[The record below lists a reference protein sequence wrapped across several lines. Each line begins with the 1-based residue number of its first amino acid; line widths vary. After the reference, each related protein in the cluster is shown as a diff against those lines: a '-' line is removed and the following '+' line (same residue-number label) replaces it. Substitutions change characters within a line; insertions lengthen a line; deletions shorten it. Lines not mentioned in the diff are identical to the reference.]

1 MLLVLAGPSGVGK
14 GAISKQLLAR
24 VPALW
29 SSVSYTTRAPRPT
42 EADGVDYHFVTPA
55 EFREMRDAGGF
66 LEWFEVFG
74 ELKGTPREPVEER
87 LAAGVD
93 VLLEIDVQGALKV
106 KREFPEAVLVF
117 VKPPSPEELR
127 RRLVGRGTESPAD
140 LDARLAAAAEEE
152 ARAGEFDVVVVND
165 DLERVVTEVAG
176 ILAGSPPPRNPGDL
190 PHGTVPSLMTPRM
203 EQLLERVDS
212 KFTLVTLSAM
222 RAREIN
228 DYYNQLAIR
237 SLQPGT

>member
-14 GAISKQLLAR
+14 GAIVRSLRTR
-24 VPALW
+24 VPTIW
-29 SSVSYTTRAPRPT
+29 VSVSCTTRSPRPG
-42 EADGVDYHFVTPA
+42 EVEGVDYHFVTPA
-55 EFREMRDAGGF
+55 RFREMCDAGGF

-74 ELKGTPREPVEER
+74 ELKGTPRGPVEER

-93 VLLEIDVQGALKV
+93 VLLEIDVQGALRV

-117 VKPPSPEELR
+117 VKPPSPAELR

-165 DLERVVTEVAG
+165 DLERVVAEVAG
-176 ILAGSPPPRNPGDL
+176 ILANPP
-190 PHGTVPSLMTPRM
+190 H
-203 EQLLERVDS
+203 
-212 KFTLVTLSAM
+212 
-222 RAREIN
+222 
-228 DYYNQLAIR
+228 
-237 SLQPGT
+237 